1 MNRLAVVI
9 ATVFQPSWYA
19 CARTWADQSLD
30 PFTRRV
36 IKGKPLLEAYQEGL
50 ETTVEPI
57 LGYCHDDVVVEER
70 GWDRRMLAE
79 FDDPEVGLVGFAGGH
94 GLGDLDIYKKPYRL
108 IQLARRGMRSNMRDA
123 EQHGQRFAGECDVA
137 SLDGFAM
144 FVRRQ
149 LLMESGGRKHYQGW
163 PLGTPIGYFMYDAWL
178 SCEAKRQGWRTRLV
192 GVACQHLNGKSTGLG
207 PQKLGQAE
215 FEAAHRYIYDTCRDV
230 LPLEVKP

>member
-1 MNRLAVVI
+1 MNRLAVII

-94 GLGDLDIYKKPYRL
+94 GLGDLDIYEKPYQL

-123 EQHGQRFAGECDVA
+123 EQHGQRFIGECDVA

-144 FVRRQ
+144 FVRREV
-149 LLMESGGRKHYQGW
+149 LARS
-163 PLGTPIGYFMYDAWL
+163 
-178 SCEAKRQGWRTRLV
+178 
-192 GVACQHLNGKSTGLG
+192 
-207 PQKLGQAE
+207 QAT
-215 FEAAHRYIYDTCRDV
+215 APYR
-230 LPLEVKP
+230 